1 MEKLKIDVPEWKQP
15 DEEHRETS
23 STRPPR
29 RLK

>member
-1 MEKLKIDVPEWKQP
+1 MEKLKIDVHEWKEP

-23 STRPPR
+23 PTRPLP